1 MRRDTDPLSADLT
14 EVLQFLTD
22 LLASGKSYSAIN
34 IHRSMLSRTLGSI
47 EGVQI
52 GAHPLVVRLMKGCY
66 HKNPPKPK
74 YNDMWDP
81 SQVVEFINSL
91 DENRHLTLSVL
102 ASKLV
107 TMIALATLM
116 RASEIAAI
124 GYRSVVFSERGVV
137 FSLDR
142 LRKAQRNGPLQ
153 SFSILNDPDPIL
165 CPVLALKEFVE
176 RTNQFRRETDEGKLF
191 VALIAPHRP
200 VSASTVSRWIKS
212 FLQKAGINTR
222 CFGAHSTRGAAAS
235 KAVSDGV
242 PVEAI
247 LRAGSWSKETTFN
260 RFYNRASTQTMFV
273 QN

>member
-1 MRRDTDPLSADLT
+1 
-14 EVLQFLTD
+14 
-22 LLASGKSYSAIN
+22 
-34 IHRSMLSRTLGSI
+34 
-47 EGVQI
+47 
-52 GAHPLVVRLMKGCY
+52 
-66 HKNPPKPK
+66 
-74 YNDMWDP
+74 MWDP

-91 DENRHLTLSVL
+91 GENRHLTLCVL

-116 RASEIAAI
+116 RVSEIAAI
-124 GYRSVVFSERGVV
+124 GYRSVVFSEKGVV

-153 SFSILNDPDPIL
+153 SFSILNDPDPVL
-165 CPVLALKEFVE
+165 CPVLALKEFLN
-176 RTNQFRRETDEGKLF
+176 RTYQFRREADEGKRF

-200 VSASTVSRWIKS
+200 VAASTVSRWIKS
-212 FLQKAGINTR
+212 FMQKAGVNTR

-235 KAVSDGV
+235 KAVSAGI

-247 LRAGSWSKETTFN
+247 LRAGSWSKEATFN
-260 RFYNRASTQTMFV
+260 RFYNRATTQTMFV